1 MAVSKVVLAK
11 LSPTME
17 EGTIVKWNKKEGD
30 VIKVGDVLAE
40 IETDKANMEM
50 ESQGAGVL
58 RKILV
63 QAGGKAPIGTLIGVI
78 AEPNEDIAPLI
89 AKSGG
94 PAKPAAPAAPAAG
107 DPAAPAA
114 GDPAAPAAK
123 DGAKGAAPKEAAKR
137 DPPPEQEATS
147 KDSAAKQEGA
157 AKAAPA
163 AGAGATGP
171 ADAAAASAATPAPA
185 PAETAPDP
193 VSAGANAA
201 AKAAP
206 GDQSASVA
214 SSVETQPASAPAPPS
229 NGDAA
234 PRPAPPQGAASGD
247 GGRVKSSPLARSMAA
262 QKNIDLSSVAGSG
275 PGGRIIKRDIESWS
289 GSAPRA
295 ATGAAASAPAAR
307 PAAPV
312 PSVAPGTEIPLSS
325 MRKVIA
331 KRLAESKFTAP
342 HFYVSM
348 EIAMD
353 GAVGLREQIQRLEDV
368 KVSFNDLIV
377 KACAKALTRFPMVN
391 ASWMGDKIAT
401 HAEVH
406 IGVAVA
412 VPDGL
417 IVPVVRNADRK
428 SILDISR
435 EVKDLAGRAR
445 DKKLKPEE
453 FMGSTFSIS
462 NLGMYDVTE
471 FTAIINPPESAI
483 LAVGAVRRIPVVDGD
498 DIRIGHRMT
507 VTMSSDHRVVDGA
520 LAAQFLNEVRRLLE
534 SPVSLF
540 V

>member
-30 VIKVGDVLAE
+30 TVKVGDVLAE

-78 AEPNEDIAPLI
+78 AEANEDIAPII
-89 AKSGG
+89 AKEGAKAG
-94 PAKPAAPAAPAAG
+94 AAAKPAAPAAAPAAKEPAKQ
-107 DPAAPAA
+107 DAPKQDAAPVEQPAPAAPPAAPAPQA
-114 GDPAAPAAK
+114 QAPQPQAAP
-123 DGAKGAAPKEAAKR
+123 
-137 DPPPEQEATS
+137 
-147 KDSAAKQEGA
+147 
-157 AKAAPA
+157 
-163 AGAGATGP
+163 
-171 ADAAAASAATPAPA
+171 
-185 PAETAPDP
+185 
-193 VSAGANAA
+193 
-201 AKAAP
+201 
-206 GDQSASVA
+206 
-214 SSVETQPASAPAPPS
+214 QPQ
-229 NGDAA
+229 
-234 PRPAPPQGAASGD
+234 PQGEPGVE
-247 GGRVKSSPLARSMAA
+247 GGRVKASPIARSMAA
-262 QKNIDLSSVAGSG
+262 SKRIDLSSVAGSG

-289 GSAPRA
+289 GAPRA
-295 ATGAAASAPAAR
+295 EAAAASGGSAPAAR

-312 PSVAPGTEIPLSS
+312 PSIAPGTEVPLSN
-325 MRKVIA
+325 MRKTIA

-353 GAVGLREQIQRLEDV
+353 SAASLREQIRSLEDV
-368 KVSFNDLIV
+368 KVSYNDLIV

-391 ASWMGDKIAT
+391 ASWMGDRIAT

-412 VPDGL
+412 VTDGL

-435 EVKDLAGRAR
+435 EVKELAARAKDR
-445 DKKLKPEE
+445 KLKPEE
-453 FMGSTFSIS
+453 FTGSTFSIS
-462 NLGMYDVTE
+462 NMGMFDVTE

-483 LAVGAVRRIPVVDGD
+483 LAVGAVRKIPVVDGD
-498 DIRIGHRMT
+498 DIRIGHRMN